1 MSARRLKER
10 AEVTSGGKSGAES
23 GKAEYADRPLAQV
36 NPSASAVS
44 CSSQYAEERR
54 QYAEVRRHYAE
65 VRRHY
70 AEERRFRPHE
80 VPPPYDRNCSSISAL
95 TSFARR
101 VQVSGTHETWV

>member
-1 MSARRLKER
+1 MSTRRLKER
-10 AEVTSGGKSGAES
+10 AEVTRGGKSGAES
-23 GKAEYADRPLAQV
+23 GTAEYADRPLAQV
-36 NPSASAVS
+36 NPSASAVL

-54 QYAEVRRHYAE
+54 QYAE

-80 VPPPYDRNCSSISAL
+80 VPPPYGRNCSSISTL

-101 VQVSGTHETWV
+101 VQVSGTHET